1 MKKILISLVAI
12 FLALINLSLPV
23 YAIGFSAGEFLT
35 IKEDLPDDYYF
46 AGGKVVV
53 DGKTKGDLYLAAGE
67 VTINGN
73 VDGDVVIAGGRV
85 TIFGNVG
92 DDVRIVGGQTAIYG
106 NVGDDVIAMSGQV
119 DISKKTTIG
128 GSVISGSGIL
138 TIDGNVKQDV
148 QGGFGML
155 LINGIIDGNVTATVE
170 EKLEV
175 AKDAKINGNLK
186 YSALIEMAIPK
197 EAVKGKIDF
206 NKFKAKEMA
215 EGTAKGITAMYFGW
229 KLFSYFSALVFV
241 IIFSVLFP
249 TLMTKTAEIAKKDP
263 LKTFGI
269 GIFAVVV
276 TFVASMLLMV
286 TVIGIPLGII
296 GFAALL
302 ITMYLAKIFTAVW
315 LSSYV
320 FDYKKAKKS
329 LKGKLIL
336 GTALGLLAYYII
348 GIIPI
353 VGWIVNI
360 VLFLIGVGAIA
371 TLKREN
377 LKLMKEKGII

>member
-1 MKKILISLVAI
+1 MKKVLVSLVAI
-12 FLALINLSLPV
+12 FLVLINLSLPV
-23 YAIGFSAGEFLT
+23 YAIGFSASEFLT
-35 IKEDLPDDYYF
+35 IKDDLPDDYYF

-53 DGKTKGDLYLAAGE
+53 DGNTKGDLYLAAGE

-73 VDGDVVIAGGRV
+73 VEGDLVVVGGRV
-85 TIFGNVG
+85 TVFGNVG
-92 DDVRIVGGQTAIYG
+92 DDVRIFGGQTVIYG
-106 NVGDDVIAMSGQV
+106 NVGDDVIAVSGQV
-119 DISKKTTIG
+119 DISKKSTIG
-128 GSVISGSGIL
+128 GTVIGGSGL
-138 TIDGNVKQDV
+138 FTIDGNVKQDV

-155 LINGIIDGNVTATVE
+155 LINGTIDGNVTATVE
-170 EKLEV
+170 EKLEIS
-175 AKDAKINGNLK
+175 KDAKINGNLK
-186 YSALIEMAIPK
+186 YSAIIEMAIPK
-197 EAVKGKIDF
+197 EAVKGTVEF

-215 EGTAKGITAMYFGW
+215 EGSAKGITAMYFGW
-229 KLFSYFSALVFV
+229 KLVSYFSALVFI

-249 TLMTKTAEIAKKDP
+249 TLMIKTADIAKKDP

-276 TFVASMLLMV
+276 TFVASILLMV

-302 ITMYLAKIFTAVW
+302 ITLYLSKVFVAVW
-315 LSSYV
+315 ISSYV
-320 FDYKKAKKS
+320 FDYKKVKKS
-329 LKGKLIL
+329 VKGKLIL
-336 GTALGLLAYYII
+336 GSALGLLAYYII

-371 TLKREN
+371 TAKREN